1 MTNPVSEHSGTRG
14 RTRRAI
20 IDAAATVLARDRAAT
35 LADIAKAAEVGRST
49 LHRYFHDRDDL
60 LRALVEDSLHGLE
73 RAGTDAH
80 PHEGPP
86 LEAMRRMVASMVEVG
101 ERILLL
107 FGDASLLET
116 YGPADAAGDAD
127 CADVDD
133 SLLDLIRRGQAD
145 GVFDP
150 DVSDA
155 WIQNTVWALVYTG
168 CEMADKGLLPR
179 HGVAQMVMRTLENGI
194 AAPAA
199 AAAPAA
205 RPALRVNAGQ

>member
-1 MTNPVSEHSGTRG
+1 MTSPVSERTGARG

-20 IDAAATVLARDRAAT
+20 IDAAAAVLARDRAAT

-60 LRALVEDSLHGLE
+60 LRALVEDSLRGLD
-73 RAGTDAH
+73 RAAADAR

-86 LEAMRRMVASMVEVG
+86 LEAMRRVVASMVEVG
-101 ERILLL
+101 DRLVLL
-107 FGDASLLET
+107 FADPALLEA
-116 YGPADAAGDAD
+116 YGPADTACEGPGD
-127 CADVDD
+127 DD
-133 SLLDLIRRGQAD
+133 YLLDLIRRGQAD

-150 DVSDA
+150 GVSDV

-168 CEMADKGLLPR
+168 CELVDKGVLPR
-179 HGVAQMVMRTLENGI
+179 HGVAQMVVRTLENGI

-199 AAAPAA
+199 AGAAAGPPAA
-205 RPALRVNAGQ
+205 RANAGQ